1 MVRHRRARHKLRGRW
16 HHRCRDRSPRDER
29 DPGVTSADSERARHL
44 ELVAVDVAGIASDYV
59 RTRTGQAESAA
70 TKSSPTD
77 VVTHTDMECEQLI
90 RSELLA
96 RCPGS
101 SIVGEEFDDD
111 QGGNNVG
118 WIVDPI
124 DGTVNFLYDLPVVSV
139 SIAATIDGE
148 VVAGAVAD
156 IHHGETF
163 SAALGAGARLT
174 IEPIAAS
181 TAVSLDAALIATGFS
196 YDARLRAQQAQLLID
211 LLPSCRDIR
220 CMGSA
225 ALNLCWV
232 GCGRLD
238 GYFERDLKVYD
249 YAAGAL
255 IAAEAGATVEL
266 PSDNRIDLTIAA
278 ASSVFGQ
285 LRLLVEAEG

>member
-1 MVRHRRARHKLRGRW
+1 MSLTEPTRARQ
-16 HHRCRDRSPRDER
+16 
-29 DPGVTSADSERARHL
+29 L
-44 ELVAVDVAGIASDYV
+44 EFVAVDVAELAADYV
-59 RTRTGQAESAA
+59 RSRSGNAIAAA

-77 VVTHTDMECEQLI
+77 VVTHTDIECERLI
-90 RSELLA
+90 RTELLA

-101 SIVGEEFDDD
+101 SIVGEEFGDDA
-111 QGGNNVG
+111 GGNNVG

-139 SIAATIDGE
+139 SIAATIDE
-148 VVAGAVAD
+148 TIVAGAVAD
-156 IHHGETF
+156 IHRGEIF
-163 SAALGAGARLT
+163 SAAKGTGARRSG
-174 IEPIAAS
+174 EPIAPSSPTTLDEALIG
-181 TAVSLDAALIATGFS
+181 TGFAYDAA
-196 YDARLRAQQAQLLID
+196 LRAQQAETLTQ

-255 IAAEAGATVEL
+255 IAAEAGASTEV
-266 PSDNRIDLTIAA
+266 PAANRIDLMIAA
-278 ASSVFGQ
+278 AGSIFES
-285 LRLLVEAEG
+285 LRLLAGTGG

>member
-1 MVRHRRARHKLRGRW
+1 M
-16 HHRCRDRSPRDER
+16 RSEESD
-29 DPGVTSADSERARHL
+29 RARHL
-44 ELVAVDVAGIASDYV
+44 EHVAIDVVDIAAEYV
-59 RTRTGQAESAA
+59 RQRAGQAEAAA

-77 VVTHTDMECEQLI
+77 VVTHTDMECESLI
-90 RSELLA
+90 RAELLA

-111 QGGNNVG
+111 SGGNNVG

-139 SIAATIDGE
+139 SIAATIDSA

-156 IHHGETF
+156 IHHHETF
-163 SAALGAGARLT
+163 SASLGTGARRST
-174 IEPIAAS
+174 EPIAARPL
-181 TAVSLDAALIATGFS
+181 ASLDEALIATGFS
-196 YDARLRAQQAQLLID
+196 YDARLRAQQAELLTE

-232 GCGRLD
+232 ACGRLD
-238 GYFERDLKVYD
+238 GFFERDLKVYD

-255 IAAEAGATVEL
+255 IAAEAGARVEL
-266 PSDNRIDLTIAA
+266 PSLDNDDLTLAA
-278 ASSVFGQ
+278 VNGVAEP
-285 LRLLVEAEG
+285 LRALLG

>member
-1 MVRHRRARHKLRGRW
+1 MNPN
-16 HHRCRDRSPRDER
+16 D
-29 DPGVTSADSERARHL
+29 SARARHL
-44 ELVAVDVAGIASDYV
+44 EHVAIDVVEVAAGFV
-59 RTRTGQAESAA
+59 RSQTGHAEMAA

-77 VVTHTDMECEQLI
+77 VVTHTDVECERLI
-90 RSELLA
+90 RAELLA

-101 SIVGEEFDDD
+101 SIVGEEIDDD
-111 QGGNNVG
+111 RGGTNVG

-139 SIAATIDGE
+139 SIAATLDNQ

-156 IHHGETF
+156 IHRAETF
-163 SAALGAGARLT
+163 SAALGTGARRSG
-174 IEPIAAS
+174 EPIAPS
-181 TAVSLDAALIATGFS
+181 SPDTLEQALIGTGFA
-196 YDARLRAQQAQLLID
+196 YDAGLRANQAQTLTQ
-211 LLPSCRDIR
+211 LLPACRDIR

-238 GYFERDLKVYD
+238 GYFERDLKAYD

-255 IAAEAGATVEL
+255 IAAEAGATTEIPAANV
-266 PSDNRIDLTIAA
+266 IGLTITAA
-278 ASSVFGQ
+278 RSIFDS
-285 LRLLVEAEG
+285 LRLLAGTDG

>member
-1 MVRHRRARHKLRGRW
+1 MSSHTGRARQ
-16 HHRCRDRSPRDER
+16 
-29 DPGVTSADSERARHL
+29 L
-44 ELVAVDVAGIASDYV
+44 EEVAIDVARLASNYV
-59 RTRTGQAESAA
+59 RTQSGRAETAA

-77 VVTHTDMECEQLI
+77 VVTHTDIECERRI
-90 RSELLA
+90 RAELME

-111 QGGNNVG
+111 SGGNNVG

-139 SIAATIDGE
+139 SIAATIDQA

-156 IHHGETF
+156 VHRSEIF
-163 SAALGAGARLT
+163 SAAIGTGARRSGQS
-174 IEPIAAS
+174 ISAS
-181 TAVSLDAALIATGFS
+181 SVTTLDQALIGTGFAYDAAL
-196 YDARLRAQQAQLLID
+196 RAEQADTLTQ

-238 GYFERDLKVYD
+238 GYFERDLKTYD

-255 IAAEAGATVEL
+255 IAAEAGAITQL
-266 PSDNRIDLTIAA
+266 PVDNQLGLTIAA
-278 ASSVFGQ
+278 AEPIFSP
-285 LRLLVEAEG
+285 LHLLVGASG